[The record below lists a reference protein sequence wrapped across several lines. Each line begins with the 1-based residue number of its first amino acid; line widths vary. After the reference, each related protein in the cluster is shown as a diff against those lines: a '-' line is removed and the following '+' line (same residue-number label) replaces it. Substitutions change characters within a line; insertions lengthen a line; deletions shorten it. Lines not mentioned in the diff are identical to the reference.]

1 MRPALLLLLALVAS
15 CANIIDLEERK
26 VADGGGADASVA
38 PSCDLYCA
46 QAQERC
52 PGLFY
57 KNEVGCMGVCKE
69 YAIGDSAQPKGN
81 TLACRM
87 KALENAKLFNGEAQT
102 YCPGA
107 GPGGAA
113 QVTDNSCGTLCEN
126 YCKLYETVC
135 KDFATIP
142 DCQNKCLLLPD
153 RSGGTTADMD
163 FASAADTVQCRL
175 AHVTAAATAKSL
187 GMQDMQKSHC
197 GHSGL
202 KSNQLCDVSDER
214 VPDIQIQCADFCRLT
229 MGACQGPNQIYET
242 PAQCEAVCSKVVSGS
257 IKEISSSTD
266 SRRCRRENAYRALV
280 ETDPLKLPELC
291 SDASPAPA
299 HCGADRCTTYCTL
312 ASNGCSTLFT
322 KQFGANGVAACVTD
336 CRAKLPDQGQNAVY
350 SLAQAGTPGQ
360 LLSCRALR
368 AARALTAVT
377 ADISIPLGT
386 CEAALGLP
394 PPAGGPTECQ

>member
-26 VADGGGADASVA
+26 VAADAGADGSVSA
-38 PSCDLYCA
+38 TCDAYCA

-57 KNEVGCMGVCKE
+57 KNEVGCMGVCQE
-69 YAIGDSAQPKGN
+69 YAVGDSAQPKGN

-87 KALENAKLFNGEAQT
+87 KALENAKVYNFEAQT

-113 QVTDNSCGTLCEN
+113 LADADSCGTLCEN

-135 KDFATIP
+135 KDFAEIP
-142 DCQNKCLLLPD
+142 DCQNKCLLLPS
-153 RSGGTTADMD
+153 RMGGTTADMD

-187 GMQDMQKSHC
+187 GDRDAQKSHC

-214 VPDIQIQCADFCRLT
+214 VADIQIQCSDFCRLT
-229 MGACQGPNQIYET
+229 MGACQGPDQVYES
-242 PAQCEAVCSKVVSGS
+242 PAQCEAVCGRLVSGS
-257 IKEISSSTD
+257 IKDITSKTD
-266 SRRCRRENAYRALV
+266 SRRCRRENAYAALV
-280 ETDPLKLPELC
+280 EPDANLRALAC
-291 SDASPAPA
+291 SNASPIPSQ
-299 HCGADRCTTYCTL
+299 CGAGRCATYCALAKTACTALYPGDQQCEASCNQLSDRAQNINYSIPSALGRGSPLNCRAQRVAKVL
-312 ASNGCSTLFT
+312 ASI
-322 KQFGANGVAACVTD
+322 AI
-336 CRAKLPDQGQNAVY
+336 DQGIP
-350 SLAQAGTPGQ
+350 PG
-360 LLSCRALR
+360 A
-368 AARALTAVT
+368 
-377 ADISIPLGT
+377 

-394 PPAGGPTECQ
+394 SAGGGPTECQ